1 MRVYNSYIIALILAF
16 GAINAIFAAAGQKN
30 LDAYFIANF
39 VACLIISLLYV
50 YFNPR
55 ARRLLSALGLALFG
69 GFIVI
74 VVIKVMGVLA

>member
-1 MRVYNSYIIALILAF
+1 LRVYNSYIIALILAF
-16 GAINAIFAAAGQKN
+16 GAINAIFAAAGQKK

-55 ARRLLSALGLALFG
+55 ARRLLSALGVALFG
-69 GFIVI
+69 GFMVI
-74 VVIKVMGVLA
+74 VAIKVMEVVA